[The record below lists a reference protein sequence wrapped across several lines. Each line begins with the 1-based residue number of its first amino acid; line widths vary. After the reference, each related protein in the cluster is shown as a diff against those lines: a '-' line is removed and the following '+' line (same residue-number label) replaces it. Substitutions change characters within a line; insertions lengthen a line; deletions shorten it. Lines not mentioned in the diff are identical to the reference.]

1 MPLIVSI
8 FRFDESRSKI
18 IFLFIFF
25 KVIRHVMLMLQYS
38 VISFHTVISIIVITI
53 AFIII
58 IY

>member
-8 FRFDESRSKI
+8 FRFDESRSE

-25 KVIRHVMLMLQYS
+25 KVIQHVLLMLQYS